1 MVIAKPMLVTMVS
14 AVPFWDGGALRAT
27 RVEKS
32 GESEITTIPQKRRN
46 AKNQDAFSQVNAQG
60 RIRQQIPDRI
70 KDRVAT
76 FFSPNLLERY
86 PPKIQA
92 GPPTPIIKKAQSE
105 MGKSGWGCH
114 WR

>member
-1 MVIAKPMLVTMVS
+1 MLVTMVR

-60 RIRQQIPDRI
+60 STRP
-70 KDRVAT
+70 VSYT
-76 FFSPNLLERY
+76 HLTL
-86 PPKIQA
+86 
-92 GPPTPIIKKAQSE
+92 PTNVS
-105 MGKSGWGCH
+105 MCRSRWSGCD
-114 WR
+114 